1 MMELL
6 SPAGSREAAI
16 AAVQSGADA
25 IYLGYGKFNARR
37 NAANFDDNALRETVD
52 YCHLRGVKVYL
63 TLNTLLSDNELPQAA
78 KLVKLCSEIGV
89 DALIVQDLGVI
100 EMCRQVAPDL
110 PIHGSTQMTVHNLD
124 GVMACAAMGMDRVVL
139 SRELSKKEIRY
150 ICRRS
155 PIEIEVFVHGALCM
169 CYSGQCFLSS
179 IIGGR
184 SGNRGM
190 CAQPCRMKYG
200 WNGAA
205 DSYPLSLKDSSLANY
220 VKELN
225 DMGVACAKIEG
236 RMKRPEYVSI
246 VTRVYAKAL
255 HEGRNPTPQEQEE
268 LRAAFNRQGFTD
280 GYYMGRTGCHMFGI
294 REKEQIPEKL
304 FAQTRQE
311 YNREHSRVPV
321 DVSVSLRQGQPLQ
334 VRVEDDEGNVVALEG
349 PVPQIAQNRPITEED
364 VKKQMARTGGTP
376 YFIRSMDVDIQTGL
390 SLPLSALN
398 NVRRRLL
405 DGLSVERVKP
415 IERREGQLVLPEKT
429 ANREEGPVYTVSL
442 RFGSQ
447 LTDELI
453 ALEPQVIYLPTDE
466 ILSHKTQVEKAIDR
480 GLEVCAAL
488 PRIRWDEER
497 PELEKELEQIRDM
510 GIYTAQVGDLGS
522 CTLALGMDFSCRG
535 DFGLGVYNSMT
546 LEKLKEMGLISATL
560 SFEQRMA
567 RVRDLSKCL
576 DTELIVYGRLPLMI
590 TQNCII
596 RNRSNQCNCKNSN
609 VLTDRTGAQFPVL
622 RARGCRNEIFNSKK
636 LYLADKLDSFQ
647 RLGLWAARLNFTTEN
662 PRECVTIMERYL
674 GKGSYNPVDIT
685 RGLYFRDVE

>member
-37 NAANFDDNALRETVD
+37 NAANFDDNSLRETVD

-63 TLNTLLSDNELPQAA
+63 TLNTLLSDSELPQAA
-78 KLVKLCSEIGV
+78 RLVRMCSRIGV
-89 DALIVQDLGVI
+89 DALIVQDLGVA

-110 PIHGSTQMTVHNLD
+110 PLHGSTQMTVHNLD
-124 GVMACAAMGMDRVVL
+124 GVLACAAMGMERVVL

-150 ICRRS
+150 ICRHS

-179 IIGGR
+179 VIGGR

-200 WNGAA
+200 WSGMA
-205 DSYPLSLKDSSLANY
+205 DGYPLSLKDMSLADY

-236 RMKRPEYVSI
+236 RMKRPEYVAI
-246 VTRVYAKAL
+246 VTRIYAKAL
-255 HEGRNPTPQEQEE
+255 REGRNPTPQEQEE
-268 LRAAFNRQGFTD
+268 LRSAFNRQGFTD
-280 GYYMGRTGCHMFGI
+280 GYYQGRTGRHMFGI
-294 REKEQIPEKL
+294 REKEEIPEKL

-311 YNREHSRVPV
+311 YNREHPRVPV
-321 DVSVSLRQGQPLQ
+321 ELALQMVEGRPLRA
-334 VRVEDDEGNVVALEG
+334 EITDEEGNRVYLEG
-349 PVPQIAQNRPITEED
+349 PVPQRARNRPITRED
-364 VKKQMARTGGTP
+364 IRRQMERTGGTP
-376 YFIRSMDVDIQTGL
+376 FRIRHMEISVGEGL
-390 SLPLSALN
+390 ALPLGSFNEL
-398 NVRRRLL
+398 RRRLL
-405 DGLSVERVKP
+405 DGLSVERVKTP
-415 IERREGQLVLPEKT
+415 QRREADFRSPAKL
-429 ANREEGPVYTVSL
+429 ANRTEPPVYTVSL
-442 RFGSQ
+442 RTADQ

-453 ALEPQVIYLPTDE
+453 AMEPQVIYLAPDE
-466 ILSHKTQVEKAIDR
+466 ILSNRKQVEKAMDR

-497 PELEKELEQIRDM
+497 PQLEQELKALQEM
-510 GIYTAQVGDLGS
+510 GIYTALAGDLGS

-546 LEKLKEMGLISATL
+546 LEKLREMGLISATL

-596 RNRSNQCNCKNSN
+596 KNRTGQCNCKNGN

-622 RARGCRNEIFNSKK
+622 RARGCRNEIFNSRK
-636 LYLADKLDSFQ
+636 LYLADKAESYQ
-647 RLGLWAARLNFTTEN
+647 KLGLWAARLSFTTEN
-662 PRECVTIMERYL
+662 GRECVRILERYQ
-674 GKGSYNPVDIT
+674 GRGSYTPVDIT